1 MWRTDSFEK
10 TLMLGKIEGGRR
22 KPWQKMRWMDGI
34 TDSMDT
40 WVNSGSWWW
49 TGRPGVLQSTGS
61 QRVGHD
67 WATSLFFFHVSM
79 SHVNIKPWRTSAS
92 SIFISEARLTE
103 WYASDSDE
111 VWHKISFSINSWV
124 KDLLHKCIKLVK
136 MFHLKGKIVWLWG
149 GASPDA
155 LERPCLNVPLCP
167 HENDSVLMEFGAKT
181 QNWIWFEVREVVMT
195 CP

>member
-67 WATSLFFFHVSM
+67 WATELNWKWKKVKLL
-79 SHVNIKPWRTSAS
+79 SHVWLFAPPGLCGLPGS
-92 SIFISEARLTE
+92 SVHGIFQARILE
-103 WYASDSDE
+103 WVAT
-111 VWHKISFSINSWV
+111 SFSRRSSQPRDWTWV
-124 KDLLHKCIKLVK
+124 SH
-136 MFHLKGKIVWLWG
+136 IVSRRFTVW
-149 GASPDA
+149 
-155 LERPCLNVPLCP
+155 VP
-167 HENDSVLMEFGAKT
+167 
-181 QNWIWFEVREVVMT
+181 REVCTLIELYWTELMH
-195 CP
+195 